1 MAFDMCCISSDI
13 KRTSYASDI
22 TGLTVAVS
30 QKMLYIATIKNFM
43 QIETL
48 QTSYKLFQSKFD
60 IFQCS
65 HLSTFSDFE
74 KG

>member
-1 MAFDMCCISSDI
+1 MAFDMFCISSDI

-22 TGLTVAVS
+22 TGPTVS
-30 QKMLYIATIKNFM
+30 QKLPYTATIKNFM

-48 QTSYKLFQSKFD
+48 QTSYKLFQRKFD